1 MHFRPYEKTLKK
13 IMKGHLT
20 SYKQENIFKI
30 EFGLFFLLLF
40 IFFKKYIKTK
50 NL

>member
-30 EFGLFFLLLF
+30 KFGLFFYTIH
-40 IFFKKYIKTK
+40 IFQKIY
-50 NL
+50 